1 MRNIIKKI
9 LKEEVDL
16 RSERVK
22 SIVNKYGFK
31 RAIDMV
37 VGGEDTIKQAYQD
50 DPASYLD
57 QFNDLTPVENG
68 DRIYYIDKDYSPLFY
83 YYQDEEHG
91 YVFINYYIMWL
102 FFEKVIGL
110 DYKEIQ
116 DIIKNWL
123 EETYNIKGIT
133 PRTMLSIF

>member
-1 MRNIIKKI
+1 
-9 LKEEVDL
+9 
-16 RSERVK
+16 
-22 SIVNKYGFK
+22 
-31 RAIDMV
+31 MV